1 MADSGFIVHSKGET
15 TAGAPTSRSQQ
26 LINGAGASLDRGYE
40 WTYTIVDLS
49 TDAANAVSGGLPAV
63 LGGIYVDVALS
74 AHACPIQNNATAA
87 FNLVASLAAGSQI
100 TFCNG
105 MIFPTSL
112 VVNSNDAATGTIVV
126 LWRLY
131 TAP

>member
-1 MADSGFIVHSKGET
+1 MADSGFIREKGAT
-15 TAGAPTSRSQQ
+15 TAGVPATVERQ
-26 LINGAGASLDRGYE
+26 LVNGAAASLDRGYE

-74 AHACPIQNNATAA
+74 AHACPILNNATTA
-87 FNLVASLAAGSQI
+87 FSLVASLAAGSQI

-105 MIFPTSL
+105 MIFSTSL